1 MQERTDKVSRNDPKN
16 LSDRDKAMSDIAY
29 AKRLMDEA
37 FPPQRFG
44 NVQAALLEAYRFMK
58 PKVEPRIERPF
69 TFRRVRSL
77 HEGSARRVDGAEMD
91 ALKLAQIE
99 EARREHRELRARL
112 AHLEEALAM
121 ADAAPAGAPVG
132 AYRSPA
138 GAVGGEDRA
147 RTER

>member
-1 MQERTDKVSRNDPKN
+1 MSENDPKN

-77 HEGSARRVDGAEMD
+77 HEGSARRVDGAELD

-121 ADAAPAGAPVG
+121 ADAAEIGPSLAAH
-132 AYRSPA
+132 RTSP
-138 GAVGGEDRA
+138 GTMGVEDRA
-147 RTER
+147 GTER

>member
-44 NVQAALLEAYRFMK
+44 NVQSALLEAYRFMK

-77 HEGSARRVDGAEMD
+77 HEGSARRVDGAELD

-121 ADAAPAGAPVG
+121 ADAVEAGASVG
-132 AYRSPA
+132 ACRSQA
-138 GAVGGEDRA
+138 GAVGREDRA
-147 RTER
+147 RVDG